1 MKNTILVTG
10 ATGTVGSQVVK
21 QLTAIDADVCAAV
34 RSTSKAAGMNK
45 VSLVEF
51 DLNKPETVQAAF
63 QGIDK
68 VFSATPLV
76 SNMVELDA
84 MTIESAKKAGVKHI
98 VRLSVMGADTKQEF
112 PLGNLHREVE
122 KLIEASGISYT
133 FLRPNSFFQNYITF
147 TGSTIKSHNCFYLP
161 LGDGKVSFVDVRDV
175 AALAVAELTQSHHE
189 NTAYEVTGSEAISN
203 AQIASMLSTILG
215 KEINYVSISEDTAR
229 QSMKSAGMPEP
240 EIELVL
246 GLYAAQKAGNYS
258 TISPAVEQITGKKPI
273 SFEQFAND
281 YAEAFR

>member
-21 QLTAIDADVCAAV
+21 QLTAIGADIRAAV

-51 DLNKPETVQAAF
+51 DLNKPATVQVAF
-63 QGIDK
+63 EGIDK
-68 VFSATPLV
+68 VFLATPLV

-84 MTIESAKKAGVKHI
+84 MTIEAAKKAGVKHI
-98 VRLSVMGADTKQEF
+98 VRLSVMGADTEQEF
-112 PLGNLHREVE
+112 PLGNLHRQVE

-147 TGSTIKSHNCFYLP
+147 TGSTIKSQNSFYLP

-175 AALAVAELTQSHHE
+175 AALAAVELTQNSDE
-189 NTAYEVTGSEAISN
+189 NKAYEVTGSQAISN
-203 AQIASMLSTILG
+203 HQIASMLSKVLG
-215 KEINYVSISEDTAR
+215 KPISYISISEDTAR
-229 QSMKSAGMPEP
+229 QSMKSVGMPEP

-246 GLYAAQKAGNYS
+246 GLYAKQKAGNYS

-281 YAEAFR
+281 YTEAFR

>member
-21 QLTAIDADVCAAV
+21 KLTDVGEDVRAAV
-34 RSTSKAAGMNK
+34 RSTSKAAGMNQ

-51 DLNKPETVQAAF
+51 DLNKPETVQTAF
-63 QGIDK
+63 EGIDK
-68 VFSATPLV
+68 VFLATPLV

-84 MTIESAKKAGVKHI
+84 MSIEAAKKAGVKHI
-98 VRLSVMGADTKQEF
+98 VRLSVMGADAEKEF
-112 PLGNLHREVE
+112 PLGKLHRQVE

-147 TGSTIKSHNCFYLP
+147 TGSTIKSQNSFYLP
-161 LGDGKVSFVDVRDV
+161 LGDGKISFVDVRDV
-175 AALAVAELTQSHHE
+175 AAVAAAELIQNGDE
-189 NTAYEVTGSEAISN
+189 NKAYEITGSEAISN
-203 AQIASMLSTILG
+203 HEIASIISKVLG
-215 KEINYVSISEDTAR
+215 KPISYISISEDTAR
-229 QSMKSAGMPEP
+229 QSMKSAGMPE
-240 EIELVL
+240 EEMKLVL
-246 GLYAAQKAGNYS
+246 GLYAEQKAGHYS

-281 YAEAFR
+281 YSAAFR